1 MVVGALLFGLLRVVD
16 ARTRVGMQAV
26 KAGD

>member
-1 MVVGALLFGLLRVVD
+1 MVVGVLLFGLLRVVD
-16 ARTRVGMQAV
+16 VRTRVGLQAA